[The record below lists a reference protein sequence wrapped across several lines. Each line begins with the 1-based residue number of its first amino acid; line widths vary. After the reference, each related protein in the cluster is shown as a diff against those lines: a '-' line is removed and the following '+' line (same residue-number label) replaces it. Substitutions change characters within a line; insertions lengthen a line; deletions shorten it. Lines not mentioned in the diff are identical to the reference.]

1 MKIRKLF
8 QKLLYRTCEAAFY
21 FFYTL
26 LKALSPSVF
35 SKVAYPF
42 LWLFVSLVIPKR
54 RVVKNLSA
62 AFGES
67 YSLATKKGLARGVQ
81 EQFIQNLLDCFGQ
94 ISDHEHA
101 RRTITIAGMEYLQSA
116 LQGGKGVIALGAHIG
131 NFVLL
136 GTRVGLEGHRF
147 HTLFRIPDDRRI
159 KKAIARYLPH
169 YHQSVIPSL
178 PRRAAVRSI
187 LAALKRNEI
196 VYILGD
202 NLKKGR
208 IEALLFGQ
216 RVPSPRGPVSLALR
230 SGAPLVPMY
239 LVRQYHGAME
249 LVIEPEV
256 EMVRNGALANDI
268 AENTQRVVLYLES
281 LIRRYP
287 DQWNWLTVRM
297 TNYQERSVQ
306 HGENCLTEL
315 TLVGGKGE
323 AGKTNRGL

>member
-1 MKIRKLF
+1 MKLRRAV
-8 QKLLYRTCEAAFY
+8 QKLHYRVSEATFY
-21 FFYTL
+21 FFYGLAKL
-26 LKALSPSVF
+26 LPSSAF

-42 LWLFVSLVIPKR
+42 LWVFVSLVIPKKR
-54 RVVKNLSA
+54 IIKNLTA
-62 AFGES
+62 AFGKS
-67 YSLATKKGLARGVQ
+67 YSYATKKGLAKGVR
-81 EQFIQNLLDCFGQ
+81 EQFIQNLLDCFEQ
-94 ISDHEHA
+94 ISDHNHA
-101 RRTITIAGMEYLQSA
+101 RQTIRIEGIEHLQSA
-116 LQGGKGVIALGAHIG
+116 LNKGKGVIALGAHIG

-136 GTRVGLEGHRF
+136 GTRVGLEGYRF

-159 KKAIARYLPH
+159 KKVIDRYLPH

-208 IEALLFGQ
+208 IDALLFGQ
-216 RVPSPRGPVSLALR
+216 RVPSPRGPISLTLR

-239 LVRQYHGAME
+239 LVRQYPGAMQ
-249 LVIEPEV
+249 LVIERAI
-256 EMVRNGALANDI
+256 EMIRNGRLANDI
-268 AENTQRVVLYLES
+268 AENTQRVVLHLES

-297 TNYQERSVQ
+297 TKYQKQSSE
-306 HGENCLTEL
+306 
-315 TLVGGKGE
+315 
-323 AGKTNRGL
+323 